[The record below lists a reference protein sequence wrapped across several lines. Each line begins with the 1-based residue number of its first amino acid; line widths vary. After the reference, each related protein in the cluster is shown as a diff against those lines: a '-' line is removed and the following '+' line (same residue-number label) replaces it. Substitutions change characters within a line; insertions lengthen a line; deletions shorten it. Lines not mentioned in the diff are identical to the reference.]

1 MAHALIVIGIGA
13 LFHVGAATVQ
23 WPVVVSL
30 LLGGLPGVWV
40 GSRLSLGIPEA
51 AVRVGISVVL
61 VITGASLV

>member
-1 MAHALIVIGIGA
+1 MILVGA
-13 LFHVGAATVQ
+13 LFHLGAQTIQ

-30 LLGGLPGVWV
+30 LLGGLPGVWL
-40 GSRLSLGIPEA
+40 GSRLSVGIPET